1 MRWEILDTCGDPVG
15 IERVGGNDT
24 VDLMVTE
31 QGRQSAASLTPA
43 LCRQLGNELL
53 KAANEM
59 TPGVHVH
66 SMGTGGIRCGA
77 DEMLM
82 PGRGEWTT
90 SIRLERI
97 SCEACR
103 DALAMWKADNET
115 GTGRLH
121 DAGPI
126 SVDPKKVTHVV
137 DPVTLP
143 DADDGPLGAEAILDM
158 TNDLSHGELEFR
170 WSGRWC
176 HGHDYF
182 IARVENYKAID
193 EDTAK
198 ALNQVGLGVGGTK
211 PLAMVF
217 AASLYL
223 AYKIPHYEGANP
235 LASTTRRVTLNLD
248 NVKGLVYETWLH
260 PRSKT
265 P

>member
-59 TPGVHVH
+59 TP
-66 SMGTGGIRCGA
+66 
-77 DEMLM
+77 
-82 PGRGEWTT
+82 
-90 SIRLERI
+90 
-97 SCEACR
+97 
-103 DALAMWKADNET
+103 N
-115 GTGRLH
+115 
-121 DAGPI
+121 
-126 SVDPKKVTHVV
+126 V

-143 DADDGPLGAEAILDM
+143 DADDGPLGAEVAQPYLPFG
-158 TNDLSHGELEFR
+158 NLED
-170 WSGRWC
+170 
-176 HGHDYF
+176 HDYF
-182 IARVENYKAID
+182 IAIVDNYKAID

-198 ALNQVGLGVGGTK
+198 ALNQVGLGVSGTK

-265 P
+265 S